1 METRIRWWPLRVSRK
16 YLLCANKEAFVV
28 SRSFVGIIAPAK
40 NGQRFGW
47 DCVIADVCLNRQLF
61 LMESTNEQ
69 VSGCFDSFYCCYWRR
84 WFTKKIR
91 SATYTRLNT
100 MEVGAKRRKWMIL
113 SGAAWYRFNESPR
126 ATNQPKTDYCVV
138 IARKVS
144 RKNVQRSHQS
154 KSLRSLCK
162 AWREN
167 FVNKA
172 FYCRE
177 S

>member
-1 METRIRWWPLRVSRK
+1 MMTASSEPKIFAPRQQ
-16 YLLCANKEAFVV
+16 
-28 SRSFVGIIAPAK
+28 RSFCCLKKLRRHHRASQEWTTFRMGLCNRWCLLKSSAFSNGIDKWTSFGLFWQLLLLLLASVIHQK
-40 NGQRFGW
+40 NSIG
-47 DCVIADVCLNRQLF
+47 DVH
-61 LMESTNEQ
+61 
-69 VSGCFDSFYCCYWRR
+69 
-84 WFTKKIR
+84 
-91 SATYTRLNT
+91 NT
-100 MEVGAKRRKWMIL
+100 IEIGAKRRKWMIL